1 MGVQSNLQAERSGG
15 GASLKQEKVDEE
27 AGKKRRDDFSL
38 N

>member
-1 MGVQSNLQAERSGG
+1 MQSNLQAERSGG

-27 AGKKRRDDFSL
+27 AGKKRWDDCSW